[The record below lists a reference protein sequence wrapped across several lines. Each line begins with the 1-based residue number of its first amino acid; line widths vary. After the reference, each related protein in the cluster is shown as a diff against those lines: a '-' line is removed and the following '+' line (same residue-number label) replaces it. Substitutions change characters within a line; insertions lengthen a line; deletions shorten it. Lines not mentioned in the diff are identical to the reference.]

1 MSSFIVIENFSD
13 PIVVTD
19 ETGNAKIFTCLKD
32 ANAEAEDCQV
42 GIVVPLDEN
51 IIPKFING
59 IDFTLLKEQKK
70 TLLETINEIDNIPKL
85 EKLEGII
92 SLINAIQ
99 DYAVDVLDFNEDLVF
114 DFERDVNTDDGYF

>member
-59 IDFTLLKEQKK
+59 IDFTTLRTQKA
-70 TLLETINEIDNIPKL
+70 TLLNVIDGFEKNNINTDDLNGILNLID
-85 EKLEGII
+85 
-92 SLINAIQ
+92 AIQ
-99 DYAVDVLDFNEDLVF
+99 DYAVDILGIPAIHVY
-114 DFERDVNTDDGYF
+114 DFEREEERE